1 MPEPDLLGTKFT
13 IPPLRSVLLAR
24 SHLLEVLEQ
33 SRSVPLTLLSAG
45 AGFGKTTLLS
55 AWASQSTGQVA
66 WLTLDDQDNDPT
78 RFWTY
83 AIAAL
88 RHSGT
93 PLGEAA
99 EALLHAP
106 QSSLLTGALTS
117 LINELATLAQ
127 HTSLILD
134 DYQVISEP
142 AIHTSLQ
149 FVLDRLPPRLHLCL
163 SSRVDPQL
171 PLARLRAKGQVAEIR
186 ETDLRLSDEEVS
198 GFLTQVMGLS
208 LSAEEI
214 GRLEQ
219 RTEGWIAGLQL
230 AALALRRHTDAS
242 AFLQA
247 FTGSHRLIL
256 DYVQE
261 EILDP
266 LPETQQR
273 FLLHTS
279 VLDRMNADVCQR
291 LSGEQASQQMLES
304 LERAHL
310 FLVPLDEERR
320 WYRLHTLFREVLL
333 ARLQAR
339 EPEHVAHL
347 HREAAHWYAAQSL
360 LHEAI
365 PHALEASDFELAA
378 DLMGRWILPQHWRN
392 EYHLLRRWAAQLP
405 EAALHARPRL
415 SFTYVSAVVL
425 TSPRGPRTLERVE
438 VSLQQAEEG
447 FRASGDRVGLGAAL
461 VARAVLTGQQGAFA
475 QAFALGRQALEVLPE
490 DETQWRGHALCLVG
504 WEAAL
509 AGELTHARALLRQG
523 LALYERAETLP
534 GTQFALA
541 ELGDVCLDQGE
552 LHLAARYFRQALTSS
567 EVQRELAQL
576 QLTLE
581 TGERETYY
589 ERMAHYGV
597 AQLAYEWNDLDAA
610 ERELGEALS
619 GPSEWRHV
627 LTGGVLLQVRLLLAR
642 RAGEQAREVLADLA
656 VRASRPEMVR
666 ELQLCQA
673 YLALSVGDLVTAQRW
688 AASALPEPAPLAL
701 TRREEEVLL
710 LARLRVA
717 EGQAEAALDVLA
729 RWRLEARTSERQ
741 RGALHLLVLEAL
753 AHQASGAG
761 QQARAVLL
769 QALRLARPQ
778 GYQRLFLD
786 EGQAIASL
794 LQTLVPELREEA
806 LAAYVRSLLRASRSA
821 QEKPEALPA
830 GLASGLLAP
839 LTPRE
844 RHVLQLLAEGAS
856 NQEIAKALVVSRATA
871 KKHVASILSKLG
883 AANRTQAVAR
893 ARSLSLL

>member
-1 MPEPDLLGTKFT
+1 MPEPDLLVTKFT
-13 IPPLRSVLLAR
+13 IPPVRSVLLAR

-33 SRSVPLTLLSAG
+33 SRSVPLTLLSAS

-55 AWASQSTGQVA
+55 VWAGQNTGQLA

-83 AIAAL
+83 VIAAL

-99 EALLHAP
+99 EVLLHAP
-106 QSSLLTGALTS
+106 QSSLLIGALTS

-134 DYQVISEP
+134 DYQVITEP

-163 SSRVDPQL
+163 SSRSDPPL
-171 PLARLRAKGQVAEIR
+171 ALARLRAKGQVVEIR
-186 ETDLRLSDEEVS
+186 EPELRLSDEEAA

-214 GRLEQ
+214 ARLET

-261 EILDP
+261 EILEP
-266 LPETQQR
+266 LPKDQHR
-273 FLLHTS
+273 FLLQVS
-279 VLDRMNADVCQR
+279 VLERMNADVCQR
-291 LSGEQASQQMLES
+291 LSGEPASQQMLES

-320 WYRLHTLFREVLL
+320 WYRLHPLFREVLL
-333 ARLQAR
+333 ARLQAK
-339 EPEHVAHL
+339 EPEQVTHL
-347 HREAAHWYAAQSL
+347 HREAAAWYATYGW

-365 PHALEASDFELAA
+365 SHALEANDFASAA
-378 DLMGRWILPQHWRN
+378 DLVERWILPQHWRN
-392 EYHLLRRWAAQLP
+392 EYHLLRRWAERLP
-405 EAALHARPRL
+405 EDVLHARPEL
-415 SFTYVSAVVL
+415 SFAYATAVVL
-425 TSPRGPRTLERVE
+425 TSPRGPRTLQRVE
-438 VSLQQAEEG
+438 APLHQAEEG
-447 FRASGDRVGLGAAL
+447 FRASGDQAGLGAAL

-475 QAFALGRQALEVLPE
+475 QAFALARQALDVLPE
-490 DETQWRGHALCLVG
+490 DESQWRGHALCLVG
-504 WEAAL
+504 MEAAL
-509 AGELTHARALLRQG
+509 AGELTRAQALLRQG
-523 LALYERAETLP
+523 LAHYERAETLP
-534 GTQFALA
+534 GTQFALT
-541 ELGDVCLDQGE
+541 ELGDVCLEQGE
-552 LHLAARYFRQALTSS
+552 LHLAARSFRQALASS
-567 EVQRELAQL
+567 EVHRELAHL
-576 QLTLE
+576 QLTLQ

-589 ERMAHYGV
+589 ERMARYGM
-597 AQLAYEWNDLDAA
+597 ASLAYEWNDLDAA
-610 ERELGEALS
+610 ERELGEALL
-619 GPSEWRHV
+619 GPAEWRQV

-642 RAGEQAREVLADLA
+642 GAAEQAREVLADLA
-656 VRASRPEMVR
+656 VQASQPEMLR
-666 ELQLCQA
+666 ELQMCQA

-688 AASALPEPAPLAL
+688 AASVAPEPAPLAL
-701 TRREEEVLL
+701 TRREEEALL
-710 LARLRVA
+710 LARVRLA
-717 EGQAEAALDVLA
+717 EGQAEAALGVLA
-729 RWRLEARTSERQ
+729 RWQQEARTSERQ

-753 AHQASGAG
+753 AHQASGAV
-761 QQARAVLL
+761 QQAKETLL
-769 QALRLARPQ
+769 QALTLARPE

-786 EGQAIASL
+786 EGQPIASL
-794 LQTLVPELREEA
+794 LQTLLPDLRGEA
-806 LAAYVRSLLRASRSA
+806 LAAYVRTLLRTSRSA
-821 QEKPEALPA
+821 QAKPEALPE
-830 GLASGLLAP
+830 GLASGLVAP

-844 RHVLQLLAEGAS
+844 RRVLQLLAEGAS
-856 NQEIAKALVVSRATA
+856 NQEIARQLVVSLATA

-883 AANRTQAVAR
+883 AANRTQAIAR

>member
-1 MPEPDLLGTKFT
+1 MPEPDLLVTKFT
-13 IPPLRSVLLAR
+13 VPPVRSVLLHR

-33 SRSVPLTLLSAG
+33 SRSVPLTLLSAS

-55 AWASQSTGQVA
+55 AWASQNTGQVA

-83 AIAAL
+83 VIAAL

-134 DYQVISEP
+134 DYQVISEA

-171 PLARLRAKGQVAEIR
+171 PLARLRAKGQVVEIR
-186 ETDLRLSDEEVS
+186 EPELRLSDEETA
-198 GFLTQVMGLS
+198 GFLKEVMGLS
-208 LSAEEI
+208 LSTEEI

-247 FTGSHRLIL
+247 FTGSHRFLL

-261 EILDP
+261 EILEP
-266 LPETQQR
+266 LPKDQHR
-273 FLLHTS
+273 FLLQTS

-291 LSGEQASQQMLES
+291 LSGEQASQQMLEE

-320 WYRLHTLFREVLL
+320 WYRFHMLFREVLL

-347 HREAAHWYAAQSL
+347 HGEAASWYAAHGF

-365 PHALEASDFELAA
+365 PHALEASDFESAA
-378 DLMGRWILPQHWRN
+378 DLMERWILPQHWRN

-405 EAALHARPRL
+405 LAVLHARPGL
-415 SFTYVSAVVL
+415 SFTYAHAVIL
-425 TSPRGPRTLERVE
+425 TSPRGPRALERVE
-438 VSLQQAEEG
+438 APLRQAEEG

-461 VARAVLTGQQGAFA
+461 IARAVLLIQQGAFI
-475 QAFALGRQALEVLPE
+475 QAFALARQALDLLSE
-490 DETQWRGHALCLVG
+490 DESQWRGHALCVVG

-523 LALYERAETLP
+523 LALYERVETLP

-541 ELGDVCLDQGE
+541 ALGDVCLDQGE
-552 LHLAARYFRQALTSS
+552 LHLAARYFRQALASS
-567 EVQRELAQL
+567 QMQRELAHL
-576 QLTLE
+576 QLTLQ

-589 ERMAHYGV
+589 ERMARYGL

-610 ERELGEALS
+610 ERELGEALL

-642 RAGEQAREVLADLA
+642 GAAEQAREVLADLA
-656 VRASRPEMVR
+656 VQASRPEMLR
-666 ELQLCQA
+666 EIKMCRA
-673 YLALSVGDLVTAQRW
+673 SLALAVGDLATAQRW
-688 AASALPEPAPLAL
+688 AASAAPEPAPLAL

-710 LARLRVA
+710 LARVRLA
-717 EGQAEAALDVLA
+717 ESQAEASRRLPTAL
-729 RWRLEARTSERQ
+729 
-741 RGALHLLVLEAL
+741 
-753 AHQASGAG
+753 SG
-761 QQARAVLL
+761 
-769 QALRLARPQ
+769 
-778 GYQRLFLD
+778 
-786 EGQAIASL
+786 
-794 LQTLVPELREEA
+794 
-806 LAAYVRSLLRASRSA
+806 
-821 QEKPEALPA
+821 
-830 GLASGLLAP
+830 
-839 LTPRE
+839 
-844 RHVLQLLAEGAS
+844 
-856 NQEIAKALVVSRATA
+856 
-871 KKHVASILSKLG
+871 
-883 AANRTQAVAR
+883 
-893 ARSLSLL
+893 